1 MFKKEYLRYL
11 SGILSLILGCAA
23 VTWFFQNIDELLAPK
38 TVYMIKITCTI
49 SFTIMLAIGTI
60 YGLRMMY
67 HAIFRK
73 ERFEYLGVRIFYGG
87 LGLAMVLF
95 QYFAFDFPMCVPR
108 TVKGLVSIIWGDGCY

>member
-1 MFKKEYLRYL
+1 MIKKEYLRYL
-11 SGILSLILGCAA
+11 SGILTLILGCTS

-38 TVYMIKITCTI
+38 TVYMVKITCTI

-60 YGLRMMY
+60 YGLHMMY
-67 HAIFRK
+67 QAIFLK
-73 ERFEYLGVRIFYGG
+73 ERFEDLSVRVFYGG

-108 TVKGLVSIIWGDGCY
+108 TVKGLVSIIWGDGSY